1 LAGHIRTAESVTDV
15 LWEGASDFDDITDV
29 PIDRFRDEP
38 A

>member
-1 LAGHIRTAESVTDV
+1 VTDV
-15 LWEGASDFDDITDV
+15 PWEGASDFDDITDV